1 MSAAEAAAF
10 IDKMASIELFRA
22 GEWIQLAVASAGDG
36 ALVGDVGL
44 FVAQGYEYAEVGFT
58 ITPSGQGRGC
68 ATAAVFASIQLLFE
82 QTRVSRVIGI
92 TDARNTASV
101 RVLERVGMKRV
112 DSRKV
117 EFKGE
122 TCTEWVYALER

>member
-1 MSAAEAAAF
+1 
-10 IDKMASIELFRA
+10 
-22 GEWIQLAVASAGDG
+22 
-36 ALVGDVGL
+36 
-44 FVAQGYEYAEVGFT
+44 
-58 ITPSGQGRGC
+58 
-68 ATAAVFASIQLLFE
+68 VFASIQLLFE

-101 RVLERVGMKRV
+101 RVLERVGMKHV

-122 TCTEWVYALER
+122 TCTEWVYARER